1 VTADLGTLGAIAER
15 TGGRVI
21 GDAGV
26 RVGRIAAVDDA
37 DATTLTFAT
46 DERFL
51 RAALGSRAAAILAA
65 EALVDPAAAYAKPIV
80 AVASPRVALAT
91 LLALLET
98 PRPRGPYVDP
108 SAVIDP
114 SATLGRDVYVGPL
127 VAVGPQATIGAE
139 TVLAAGVVIG
149 AGARVGA
156 ACMLHPRAYVAER
169 CVLGDRVV
177 LQPQAVVGS
186 DGFGW
191 AFLDGTL
198 QKIPQIGIVEL
209 GDDVE
214 IGANTC
220 VDRAQTGVTSIGNG
234 TKIENLCQIGHNCR
248 IGQHTAIAAQ
258 TGLAGTTTIGDYVQ
272 IGGQS
277 GFAGH
282 LTIGSRA
289 KIGAGAEVWGDVDAG
304 ATVSG
309 SPARAHRENLRV
321 QASLR
326 RLPKLYERVEA
337 LERSRTIALAEGQ
350 SGSGERS
357 EHPKHPGEH

>member
-1 VTADLGTLGAIAER
+1 MIADLGTLAEIAAR

-26 RVGRIAAVDDA
+26 RVGFIAAIDDV
-37 DATTLTFAT
+37 DATAMTFAT

-51 RAALGSRAAAILAA
+51 RAALASRAAAILAD
-65 EALVDPAAAYAKPIV
+65 EKLIDPHANYAKPIV
-80 AVASPRVALAT
+80 AVTSPRLALAT

-98 PRPRGPYVDP
+98 PRPRGPHVDP

-114 SATLGRDVYVGPL
+114 SATLGAAVYVGPL
-127 VAVGPQATIGAE
+127 VTVGATASIGDE
-139 TVLAAGVVIG
+139 TVLSAGVVIG

-156 ACMLHPRAYVAER
+156 RCMLHPRAYVADR
-169 CVLGDRVV
+169 CIVGDRVV
-177 LQPQAVVGS
+177 LQAQAIVGS

-191 AFLDGTL
+191 AFLDGAL
-198 QKIPQIGIVEL
+198 QKIPQIGIVEI

-220 VDRAQTGVTSIGNG
+220 IDRAQTGVTSIGNG
-234 TKIENLCQIGHNCR
+234 TKIDNLCQIGHNCR
-248 IGQHTAIAAQ
+248 IGKHSAIAAL

-282 LTIGSRA
+282 LTIGDGA
-289 KIGAGAEVWGDVDAG
+289 KIAGGAEVWSDVAAG
-304 ATVSG
+304 ASVSG

-321 QASLR
+321 QASVR

-337 LERSRTIALAEGQ
+337 LEKSRAIE
-350 SGSGERS
+350 
-357 EHPKHPGEH
+357 HPGEP